1 MVEIPE
7 HLLERSRQRRSA
19 LTGEGGGSAAPAESG
34 SSTPAAT
41 GGSSSAPVAAASTA
55 PAVPQPE
62 PEPEPTPP
70 WVEAALTRKKVPWWA
85 ASALTILPLFF
96 IVYAW
101 TLGEP
106 SQGEGPLALGA
117 ETYAV
122 SCAGCHGGGGG
133 GGAGPALNGGAVVET
148 FPSPAAQV
156 AWVALGSAGFQDAG
170 RSTYGATDKPI
181 VGGMP
186 GQLDSLD
193 PTEIM
198 DVVLAER
205 TEFGQEEFDISVWE
219 DGFEDTL
226 NELVPDQTEE
236 FMAVLDEWNT
246 TPPTG

>member
-148 FPSPAAQV
+148 FP
-156 AWVALGSAGFQDAG
+156 
-170 RSTYGATDKPI
+170 
-181 VGGMP
+181 
-186 GQLDSLD
+186 
-193 PTEIM
+193 
-198 DVVLAER
+198 
-205 TEFGQEEFDISVWE
+205 
-219 DGFEDTL
+219 
-226 NELVPDQTEE
+226 
-236 FMAVLDEWNT
+236 
-246 TPPTG
+246 